1 MVEIETGLQLTTGR
15 RLHEAPFIKSEFFF
29 SEFNG
34 NLLGDEESISDSHDN
49 IMGMIGVIVWWEF
62 WFMILIPYHC
72 YGEF

>member
-1 MVEIETGLQLTTGR
+1 MKHHSLKV
-15 RLHEAPFIKSEFFF
+15 SFF